1 VNSQQ
6 TAWEPRRHSAN
17 NGRAAAS
24 RIDGGQPRLTDAA
37 APSPLKRSSFIDGKG
52 ASALQQTVG
61 NQAVL
66 RMLGGNAAGDVGGP
80 VLQRQDA
87 GAAPATT
94 PTGGQTQT
102 TGPGQ
107 GAVPAG
113 TLAWSSSMLDAAIE
127 DSNNPQC
134 LGTVRAGGGM
144 QFSAN
149 CGNIRGPFCQPA
161 GVAFRVDFTVDVL
174 NAPRPSGFTP
184 PTVSVELIFVN
195 GSGAVT
201 QNIKKQDSKPRYAS
215 PGVPLDPA
223 FGHDFP
229 FSTME
234 SGWLHIHL
242 QLMDPDSGATID
254 YNDRVTFTVTP
265 CT

>member
-1 VNSQQ
+1 
-6 TAWEPRRHSAN
+6 
-17 NGRAAAS
+17 
-24 RIDGGQPRLTDAA
+24 LTDVA
-37 APSPLKRSSFIDGKG
+37 APALLRRLSFTDGKD
-52 ASALQQTVG
+52 ASALQGTIG

-66 RMLGGNAAGDVGGP
+66 RMLGGDTASTGGGAP
-80 VLQRQDA
+80 MLQRQDA
-87 GAAPATT
+87 GTAPTTT
-94 PTGGQTQT
+94 PT

-107 GAVPAG
+107 GATPTGGG
-113 TLAWSSSMLDAAIE
+113 TLAWSSSMLDMAIE
-127 DSNNPQC
+127 DSNNSQC

-161 GVAFRVDFTVDVL
+161 GVAFRVDFVVDAV

-184 PTVSVELIFVN
+184 PTVTVELIFVN
-195 GSGAVT
+195 SSGATT
-201 QNIKKQDSKPRYAS
+201 QNIKKKDTKPKYVS

-223 FGHDFP
+223 FGHDLP

-242 QLMDPDSGATID
+242 QLMDPDSGTTID
-254 YNDRVTFTVTP
+254 YNDRVAFTVTP